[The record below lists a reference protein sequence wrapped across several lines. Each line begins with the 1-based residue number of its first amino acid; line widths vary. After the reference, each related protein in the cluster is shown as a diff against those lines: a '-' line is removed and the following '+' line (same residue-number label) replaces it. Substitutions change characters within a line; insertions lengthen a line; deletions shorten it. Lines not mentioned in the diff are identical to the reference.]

1 MVYWHASSLLLLIV
15 VVSVVVVIIVTV
27 ENERVGIRKSVSILR
42 TRPVVVEKS
51 ENALQVQSTR
61 YWYTCRIHTTVG
73 YCTVVQATPVEGFL
87 EAKRW
92 TE

>member
-42 TRPVVVEKS
+42 TRPVEKS